1 MTLKSGI
8 YILAELRGPVADR
21 IAEIQRRYDPRL
33 AATSPP
39 HITLAGSSGIGPLP
53 KMPVEE
59 LRAGLEPITS
69 DTPPIEIRFG
79 PPIRF
84 MQTDIIVLPTDPHG
98 PLRALHERLKS
109 SGLPFPDTRHVYTPH
124 CTLSYYPT
132 LDAATRKEMLALRIT
147 EPVVIDRLQCYH
159 TVNPQSKKLLELPL
173 TGGRTPGARR

>member
-1 MTLKSGI
+1 MTMKSGI

-21 IAEIQRRYDPRL
+21 IAEMQRRYDPRL

-53 KMPVEE
+53 RMPVDA

-69 DTPPIEIRFG
+69 TTAPIEIRFG
-79 PPIRF
+79 APIRF

-98 PLRALHERLKS
+98 PLRALHERLKQS
-109 SGLPFPDTRHVYTPH
+109 ELPFPDTRHVYTPH

-132 LDAATRKEMLALRIT
+132 LDPATRKEMLALRIN
-147 EPVVIDRLQCYH
+147 EPVIIDRLQCYH

-173 TGGRTPGARR
+173 TGGAS